1 MAGSMTRLQCHVQ
14 SAHRVTVVLFLGSLT
29 VADAPLAWQM
39 LTKVLAE
46 QPDAL
51 LVDLTGITLGAPRAL
66 RVFGALARRASLWP
80 GVPVILAAPGP
91 EMHAALHRQAIDR
104 QLAVCADPAE
114 ALVLAHGAP
123 APPRLRESMQ
133 PSPGAARRGRD
144 MVTEACLR
152 WHLPELVAPGSIVAS
167 ELVTNAVRHTGAP
180 FELLLARTSRFLHIA
195 VKDQDPRLPRRRN
208 VTTLATGGRGLLIV
222 ERTALSWGSSSA
234 QTGKVVWAT
243 LAPGRAPAAA

>member
-1 MAGSMTRLQCHVQ
+1 MPRPVGTPGDGGAVPRFPHRRRRAARL
-14 SAHRVTVVLFLGSLT
+14 
-29 VADAPLAWQM
+29 
-39 LTKVLAE
+39 
-46 QPDAL
+46 
-51 LVDLTGITLGAPRAL
+51 
-66 RVFGALARRASLWP
+66 ASLWP

-152 WHLPELVAPGSIVAS
+152 WP
-167 ELVTNAVRHTGAP
+167 
-180 FELLLARTSRFLHIA
+180 
-195 VKDQDPRLPRRRN
+195 
-208 VTTLATGGRGLLIV
+208 
-222 ERTALSWGSSSA
+222 
-234 QTGKVVWAT
+234 
-243 LAPGRAPAAA
+243 